1 MAEIKSISIKGKL
14 LTNLPLYYKKI
25 YYNDLAT
32 LLDEEKLYFSSSAN
46 QSIIVKRK
54 DPKRNISKLIDYD
67 QFKIK

>member
-1 MAEIKSISIKGKL
+1 MAEIKSVSIQGEL

-25 YYNDLAT
+25 YYNPLASIE
-32 LLDEEKLYFSSSAN
+32 DEEKLYFSSDKT

-54 DPKRNISKLIDYD
+54 DPKRNISKLIDYA

>member
-1 MAEIKSISIKGKL
+1 MAEIKSVSIQGEL

-25 YYNDLAT
+25 YYNSLASIE
-32 LLDEEKLYFSSSAN
+32 DEEKLYFSSDKT

-54 DPKRNISKLIDYD
+54 DPKRNISKLIDYA